1 MWSVL
6 YTLAGCCVFGAAY
19 SVRTP
24 HTLAGYRPAVAF
36 RSATPSCCA
45 AAAER
50 KANFEDCGQC
60 VFCLDKPK
68 YASR

>member
-1 MWSVL
+1 M
-6 YTLAGCCVFGAAY
+6 AEREAAEK
-19 SVRTP
+19 
-24 HTLAGYRPAVAF
+24 AAKA
-36 RSATPSCCA
+36 AKAA